1 MGLLQPDVGYVHR
14 TDEYILNLFRIEDI
28 YSIISGVDALPLG
41 SVVLMKML

>member
-1 MGLLQPDVGYVHR
+1 MGFFQPDAGYLRCV
-14 TDEYILNLFRIEDI
+14 DECILILFRIEDI